1 LSSAQKSQKVVAVV
15 DPCAAK
21 FGDRVNIG
29 VTLTEQQK
37 NKTTALVACGQK
49 HSPKAPRTL
58 KRTLKVAKIIDI

>member
-21 FGDRVNIG
+21 FGDGVNIG

-37 NKTTALVACGQK
+37 NRTAA
-49 HSPKAPRTL
+49 R
-58 KRTLKVAKIIDI
+58 